1 HRFCPAEKKTRLRQN
16 QDDRQD
22 NGTEQIKMFEE
33 IKRRFVSGRP
43 LNMRGMMDDLYVQVE
58 LLNAGI
64 NGWRGV
70 FSERLDDIEGLSA
83 DFKVKQFYP
92 VARHVGEKK
101 YLEEATEA
109 PGETL

>member
-1 HRFCPAEKKTRLRQN
+1 
-16 QDDRQD
+16 
-22 NGTEQIKMFEE
+22 
-33 IKRRFVSGRP
+33 
-43 LNMRGMMDDLYVQVE
+43 MDDLYVQVE